1 MTTSFS
7 KKYKKGDL
15 FTVKTGDKRYRGKV
29 GIITDDQPDTEGFSN
44 YYEAFIDGRKVM
56 FPDSWINK
64 LNEK

>member
-1 MTTSFS
+1 MISS
-7 KKYKKGDL
+7 NLKKYKKGDL

-29 GIITDDQPDTEGFSN
+29 GIITDDNPKTEGFSN